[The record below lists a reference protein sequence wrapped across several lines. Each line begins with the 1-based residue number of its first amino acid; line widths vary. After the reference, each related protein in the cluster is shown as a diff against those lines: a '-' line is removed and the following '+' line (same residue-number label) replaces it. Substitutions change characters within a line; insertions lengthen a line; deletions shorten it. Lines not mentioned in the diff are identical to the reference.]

1 MTSKTDEL
9 ILSIERDSASRL
21 LELAERMAKDKRIK
35 PRQTGLISQKE
46 LEEELKV
53 TYQTIKLWRNNGLK
67 PYIPP
72 IEGTKKVF
80 FKISDVLAFLEVN

>member
-1 MTSKTDEL
+1 MTEKTDEL
-9 ILSIERDSASRL
+9 ILALERDTASRL
-21 LELAERMAKDKRIK
+21 LELAELMAKDKRIK